1 MPKHTWYL
9 SRQIYAIRYN
19 PTYEIEYDQI
29 RWNENNLTLTRASP
43 WAEISARLNR
53 RDEWLLI
60 HQVN

>member
-1 MPKHTWYL
+1 MPKHAWYL

-43 WAEISARLNR
+43 WAEISANR
-53 RDEWLLI
+53 IEGMSDS
-60 HQVN
+60 